1 MSVKACRAREGAGRM
16 QGAQV
21 VGRDAMAAERRG
33 GRGGESTE
41 WRKVGKEER
50 MEEERVG
57 EEGKVLEGQGSECAY
72 GLGMF
77 SMHTWNRV
85 HVPFRTQAM
94 GLGVYFL
101 EFSSC
106 IFNYLV

>member
-1 MSVKACRAREGAGRM
+1 MKACGAKEGAGRM

-21 VGRDAMAAERRG
+21 VGR
-33 GRGGESTE
+33 
-41 WRKVGKEER
+41 EER

-57 EEGKVLEGQGSECAY
+57 EEGRVLEGQGSECAY
-72 GLGMF
+72 SLGMF
-77 SMHTWNRV
+77 SMHTWNRK
-85 HVPFRTQAM
+85 HVPFQIQAM